1 MCAWDLKWKGIL
13 LKHNHFNDSWRCWN
27 LLVLPVA
34 PVRCIL
40 CQFDLPLLFLN
51 SILFCVRACVCV
63 FYSFEIL
70 DYYFFIFQGRLSQ
83 GMHIRTVSCSSA
95 VRGDGGFDRLLW
107 PSGTICREMLVH
119 CGAYGHNRFSFPLFF
134 FFYLLY
140 AHSLTV
146 FSSPFCTCRLLG
158 FSFLNSIYWRLFL
171 TNNKSVFT
179 CELTPVFLLFCEISL

>member
-70 DYYFFIFQGRLSQ
+70 DYYFLFSK
-83 GMHIRTVSCSSA
+83 
-95 VRGDGGFDRLLW
+95 GGWAKECTLEQSHVLLLW
-107 PSGTICREMLVH
+107 GVMEGLIAS
-119 CGAYGHNRFSFPLFF
+119 CGLLEQSAERCLYTVGPMATTAFHFLFF
-134 FFYLLY
+134 FFSIFCMLT
-140 AHSLTV
+140 HSLS
-146 FSSPFCTCRLLG
+146 FRPPFVLAGC
-158 FSFLNSIYWRLFL
+158 
-171 TNNKSVFT
+171 
-179 CELTPVFLLFCEISL
+179 